1 MWRHNPRCG
10 RTADVVPLTAAVRD
24 MRVAL
29 RSVRTLR
36 RIFAVL
42 TLLLAS
48 LPWRA
53 SFGCGPTTDCL
64 IPEGSYRIRLPTKPP
79 ASQPLGAAVYFHGW
93 QQSAEDVMA
102 DASLAATTERLGIAL
117 VALNGEE
124 KTWSFPSSPTHH
136 RDDFAYANAVIDD
149 LVRRFP
155 IDRRRLLGA
164 GFSQGASMIWYLAC
178 REPRMFAAFAPMS
191 GAFWQP
197 APDRCAAPLPVLF
210 HLHGLADKTV
220 PLGGREVTPGIRQ
233 DSVRD
238 SFTILGGPRILHASE
253 PVRLKGSEDL
263 HLTCERSAR
272 QADGGL
278 LELCLHPGGHF
289 AVAGWVE
296 HAWRAIAN

>member
-1 MWRHNPRCG
+1 M
-10 RTADVVPLTAAVRD
+10 
-24 MRVAL
+24 
-29 RSVRTLR
+29 
-36 RIFAVL
+36 
-42 TLLLAS
+42 LLLAS

-53 SFGCGPTTDCL
+53 SFGCGPTSDCL
-64 IPEGSYRIRLPTKPP
+64 IPEGSYRIRLPSNPP
-79 ASQPLGAAVYFHGW
+79 AGRPLGAVVYFHGW

-102 DASLAATTERLGIAL
+102 DASLAATTERLRIVL

-136 RDDFAYANAVIDD
+136 RDDFAYANAVVDD
-149 LVRRFP
+149 IVRRFP
-155 IDRRRLLGA
+155 IDRQRLLGV

-178 REPRMFAAFAPMS
+178 RDPRMFAAFAPMS

-210 HLHGLADKTV
+210 HLHGLADTTV
-220 PLGGREVTPGIRQ
+220 PLGGREVAPGIRQ
-233 DSVRD
+233 DSVCD
-238 SFTILGGPRILHASE
+238 SFAILGGPRILHASE

-278 LELCLHPGGHF
+278 LELCLHAGGHF

-296 HAWRAIAN
+296 HAWRAIAH